1 MRLRNLRRAAMC
13 LLLAGMG
20 ATMHAQDLIARQAPV
35 DRRLRAVDSVSIQ
48 RAVERDMQADY
59 ADLLYSS
66 WVTNRAHPY
75 AASEVPDSF
84 RIDLRGFC
92 MPTLS
97 RTTVYNTLRL
107 LTEQGAVCQLPLDD
121 RRVCYDAHVEAH
133 AHFLC
138 TRCGAL
144 HDVPLRS
151 PTPEEQAVLPQGY
164 KAERASLCIKGCCP
178 DCAAHEQQQHAA
190 Y

>member
-1 MRLRNLRRAAMC
+1 MILRNLRRAAMC

-75 AASEVPDSF
+75 AAS
-84 RIDLRGFC
+84 
-92 MPTLS
+92 
-97 RTTVYNTLRL
+97 
-107 LTEQGAVCQLPLDD
+107 
-121 RRVCYDAHVEAH
+121 
-133 AHFLC
+133 
-138 TRCGAL
+138 
-144 HDVPLRS
+144 
-151 PTPEEQAVLPQGY
+151 
-164 KAERASLCIKGCCP
+164 
-178 DCAAHEQQQHAA
+178 
-190 Y
+190 